1 MPRVLIRCPFATRP
15 VPTGLEMDTEAF
27 AAELGDRFVYCPHCQ
42 RTHLW
47 TKAMAWLEVAAGDEH
62 RNDESPHGRV
72 KSILIAEDHDRVAEL
87 FADLFALGG
96 WTATTYHDG
105 WDAARALGGSTLYDA
120 VLVSNRLHGM
130 SGVELI
136 TRVRALDHRKDVPIV
151 MVTGTG
157 DVAVVAAA
165 LAAGADDVLY
175 KPTDVDILVA
185 TVTKCVERRRRQDT

>member
-1 MPRVLIRCPFATRP
+1 MPRVLIRCPSTTRP
-15 VPTGLEMDTEAF
+15 VPTGLEMDPEAF

-47 TKAMAWLEVAAGDEH
+47 TKAIAWLEAAAGDEH
-62 RNDESPHGRV
+62 RHDESPHGRV

-87 FADLFALGG
+87 FADLFALNG
-96 WTATTYHDG
+96 WIVTIYHEG
-105 WDAARALGGSTLYDA
+105 RGAADALRGNTRYDA
-120 VLVSNRLHGM
+120 MLVSNRLHGM

-136 TRVRALDHRKDVPIV
+136 TRARVLDHRKEMPIV
-151 MVTGTG
+151 MVTATG

-165 LAAGADDVLY
+165 LAAGADDILY

-185 TVTKCVERRRRQDT
+185 TVTKCVERRRQHNA

>member
-1 MPRVLIRCPFATRP
+1 MPRVLIRCPSTIRP
-15 VPTGLEMDTEAF
+15 IPTGLEMDPEAF

-47 TKAMAWLEVAAGDEH
+47 TKAMAWLEGAAGDEDQH
-62 RNDESPHGRV
+62 DELPRGRV

-87 FADLFALGG
+87 FADLFALDG
-96 WTATTYHDG
+96 WAVTTYHDG
-105 WDAARALGGSTLYDA
+105 RRAADALSGSTPYDA

-136 TRVRALDHRKDVPIV
+136 MRIRALDHRKEMPIV
-151 MVTGTG
+151 MVTATG
-157 DVAVVAAA
+157 DVAAVAAA

-175 KPTDVDILVA
+175 KPADVDILVA
-185 TVTKCVERRRRQDT
+185 TVTKCVERRREQNS